1 MLSDN
6 NYSYGV
12 TEQTNTIKRLA
23 DFPPD
28 ESSVFDTYEEAKKY
42 AETNPIAYETQI
54 IGIKETGD
62 IYQVKNKSLI
72 PLQVKSISEIKNCF
86 GHWNVTTLNDSTKGE
101 FNLDI
106 DYPLEIDSY
115 QLFKD
120 DISINSVTDLDD
132 NYIIDISVLNEDNL
146 NIKLCQH
153 VDNVLYEVVRLKMTI
168 VNNNGKIICG
178 MLTL

>member
-28 ESSVFDTYEEAKKY
+28 ESSVFNTYEEAKKY

-62 IYQVKNKSLI
+62 IYQVKNKSL
-72 PLQVKSISEIKNCF
+72 SI
-86 GHWNVTTLNDSTKGE
+86 
-101 FNLDI
+101 
-106 DYPLEIDSY
+106 
-115 QLFKD
+115 
-120 DISINSVTDLDD
+120 
-132 NYIIDISVLNEDNL
+132 
-146 NIKLCQH
+146 
-153 VDNVLYEVVRLKMTI
+153 
-168 VNNNGKIICG
+168 
-178 MLTL
+178 